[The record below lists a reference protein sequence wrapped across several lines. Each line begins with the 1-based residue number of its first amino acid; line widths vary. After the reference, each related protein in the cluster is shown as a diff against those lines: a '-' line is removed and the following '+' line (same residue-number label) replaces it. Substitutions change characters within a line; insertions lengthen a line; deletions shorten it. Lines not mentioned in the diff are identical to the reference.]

1 MMRLYDTHFHL
12 DLQKNVKAAIEE
24 INANKIYTIAMTN
37 LPVLYEKEKQQYD
50 SPYIRTALGFHPELI
65 GEYKK
70 YIPLMWEKLSE
81 ARYIGEVGLDFT
93 DKTYQ
98 ADQVSFFSEL
108 VQRCRKD
115 ENKIISIHSRKAERE
130 VLDVLEDAFSFKAIL
145 HWYSGDESLL
155 NRAVKMGC
163 YFSVNGNMLKSRKIE
178 RMLEIVPKNRILLE
192 TDSPFGDTIKSH
204 AESLKILIDGLS
216 PKYVMLAEK
225 IEEILWNNFQELL
238 CGYENLK

>member
-50 SPYIRTALGFHPELI
+50 SPYIRTALGFHPELV

-130 VLDVLEDAFSFKAIL
+130 VLDVLDDAFSFKAIL

>member
-12 DLQKNVKAAIEE
+12 DLQKNVKATIEE

-130 VLDVLEDAFSFKAIL
+130 VLDVLDDAFSFKAVL

-216 PKYVMLAEK
+216 PKYVMLSEK

-238 CGYENLK
+238 CGYGNLK

>member
-1 MMRLYDTHFHL
+1 MRLYDTHFHL

-130 VLDVLEDAFSFKAIL
+130 VLDVLDDAFSFKAIL

-216 PKYVMLAEK
+216 PKYVMLAEE
-225 IEEILWNNFQELL
+225 IEGILWNNFQDLL

>member
-130 VLDVLEDAFSFKAIL
+130 VLDVLDDAFSFKAIL

-216 PKYVMLAEK
+216 PKYVMLAEE
-225 IEEILWNNFQELL
+225 IEGILWNNFKDLL

>member
-130 VLDVLEDAFSFKAIL
+130 VLDVLDDAFSFKAIL
-145 HWYSGDESLL
+145 HWYSGDERLL

-216 PKYVMLAEK
+216 PKYVMLAEE
-225 IEEILWNNFQELL
+225 IEGILWNNFQDLL

>member
-130 VLDVLEDAFSFKAIL
+130 VLDVLDDAFSFKAIL

-216 PKYVMLAEK
+216 PKYVMLAEG
-225 IEEILWNNFQELL
+225 IEGILWNNFQDLL

>member
-12 DLQKNVKAAIEE
+12 DLQKNVKAAIEA

-130 VLDVLEDAFSFKAIL
+130 VLDVLDDAFSFKAIL

-216 PKYVMLAEK
+216 PKYVMLAEE
-225 IEEILWNNFQELL
+225 IEGILWNNFQDLL

>member
-130 VLDVLEDAFSFKAIL
+130 VLDVLDDAFSFKAIL

-163 YFSVNGNMLKSRKIE
+163 YFSVNCNMLKSRKIE

-216 PKYVMLAEK
+216 PKYVMLAEE
-225 IEEILWNNFQELL
+225 IEGILWNNFQDLL

>member
-50 SPYIRTALGFHPELI
+50 SPYIRTALGFHPELV

-130 VLDVLEDAFSFKAIL
+130 VLDVLDDAFSFKAIL

-178 RMLEIVPKNRILLE
+178 RMLEIVPKNRFLLE

-204 AESLKILIDGLS
+204 AESLKVLIDGLS

>member
-115 ENKIISIHSRKAERE
+115 ETKIISIHSRKAERE
-130 VLDVLEDAFSFKAIL
+130 VLDVLDDAFSFKAIL

-225 IEEILWNNFQELL
+225 IEGILWNNFQDLL

>member
-1 MMRLYDTHFHL
+1 MRLYDTHFHL

>member
-115 ENKIISIHSRKAERE
+115 ETKIISIHSRKAERV
-130 VLDVLEDAFSFKAIL
+130 VLDVLDDAFSFKAIL

-216 PKYVMLAEK
+216 PKYVMLAEE
-225 IEEILWNNFQELL
+225 IEGILWNNFQDLL

>member
-50 SPYIRTALGFHPELI
+50 SPYIRTALGFHPELV

-130 VLDVLEDAFSFKAIL
+130 VLDVLDDAFSFKAIL

-178 RMLEIVPKNRILLE
+178 RMLEIVPKNRFLLE

>member
-24 INANKIYTIAMTN
+24 LNANKIYTIAMTS

-130 VLDVLEDAFSFKAIL
+130 VLDVLDDAFSFKAIL

-216 PKYVMLAEK
+216 PKYVMLAEE
-225 IEEILWNNFQELL
+225 IEGILWNNFQDLL

>member
-130 VLDVLEDAFSFKAIL
+130 VLDVLDDAFSFKAIL

-163 YFSVNGNMLKSRKIE
+163 YFSVNGNMLRSRKIE

>member
-70 YIPLMWEKLSE
+70 YIPLMWEKLSK

-130 VLDVLEDAFSFKAIL
+130 VLDVLDDAFSFKAIL
-145 HWYSGDESLL
+145 HWFSGDSNLL
-155 NRAVKMGC
+155 DRAVKMGC

-192 TDSPFGDTIKSH
+192 TDSPFGYTIKSH
-204 AESLKILIDGLS
+204 VESLKMLIDGLS
-216 PKYVMLAEK
+216 PKYIMLAEE
-225 IEEILWNNFQELL
+225 IEGILWNNFQDLL

>member
-37 LPVLYEKEKQQYD
+37 LPVLYDKEKQQYE
-50 SPYIRTALGFHPELI
+50 SPYIRTALGFHPELV

-93 DKTYQ
+93 DKKYQ
-98 ADQVSFFSEL
+98 AYQLSFFSEL
-108 VQRCRKD
+108 VDRCRNDK
-115 ENKIISIHSRKAERE
+115 NKIISIHSRKAERE
-130 VLDVLEDAFSFKAIL
+130 VLDALGEAFAFKAIL
-145 HWYSGDESLL
+145 HWYSGNESLL
-155 NRAVKMGC
+155 DRAVKMGC
-163 YFSVNGNMLKSRKIE
+163 YFSVNAKMLKSRIIE
-178 RMLEIVPKNRILLE
+178 RMLEIVPQNRILLE

-204 AESLKILIDGLS
+204 VESLKIIMDGLS
-216 PKYVMLAEK
+216 PKYRMLAEK
-225 IEEILWNNFQELL
+225 IDEKLWNNFQDLL
-238 CGYENLK
+238 CGYEKLK

>member
-70 YIPLMWEKLSE
+70 YIPLMWEKLSK

-130 VLDVLEDAFSFKAIL
+130 VLDVLDDAFSFKAIL
-145 HWYSGDESLL
+145 HWFSGDSNLL
-155 NRAVKMGC
+155 DRAVKMGC

-192 TDSPFGDTIKSH
+192 KIPEVDYIYTIKFYAFLRGNDS
-204 AESLKILIDGLS
+204 SI
-216 PKYVMLAEK
+216 
-225 IEEILWNNFQELL
+225 
-238 CGYENLK
+238 

>member
-70 YIPLMWEKLSE
+70 YIPLMWEKLSK

-130 VLDVLEDAFSFKAIL
+130 VLDVLDDAFSFKAIL
-145 HWYSGDESLL
+145 HWFSGDSNLL
-155 NRAVKMGC
+155 DRAVKMGC
-163 YFSVNGNMLKSRKIE
+163 YFSVNGKMLKSRKIE
-178 RMLEIVPKNRILLE
+178 RMLEIIPKNRILLE
-192 TDSPFGDTIKSH
+192 TDSPD
-204 AESLKILIDGLS
+204 L
-216 PKYVMLAEK
+216 Y
-225 IEEILWNNFQELL
+225 
-238 CGYENLK
+238 

>member
-1 MMRLYDTHFHL
+1 MRLYDTHFHL

-130 VLDVLEDAFSFKAIL
+130 VLDVLDDAFSFKAIL

-163 YFSVNGNMLKSRKIE
+163 YFSVNGNMLRSRKIE

>member
-70 YIPLMWEKLSE
+70 YIPLMWEKLSK

-130 VLDVLEDAFSFKAIL
+130 VLDVLDDAFSFKAIL
-145 HWYSGDESLL
+145 HWFSGDSNLL
-155 NRAVKMGC
+155 DRAVKMGC
-163 YFSVNGNMLKSRKIE
+163 YFSVNGKMLKSRKIE
-178 RMLEIVPKNRILLE
+178 RMLEIIP
-192 TDSPFGDTIKSH
+192 
-204 AESLKILIDGLS
+204 
-216 PKYVMLAEK
+216 K
-225 IEEILWNNFQELL
+225 IEF
-238 CGYENLK
+238 CLKQIVHLGTQ

>member
-1 MMRLYDTHFHL
+1 MRLYDTHFHL

-50 SPYIRTALGFHPELI
+50 SPYIRTALGFHPELV

-130 VLDVLEDAFSFKAIL
+130 VLDVLDDAFSFKAIL

-178 RMLEIVPKNRILLE
+178 RMLEIVPKNRFLLE

-204 AESLKILIDGLS
+204 AESLKVLIDGLS

>member
-50 SPYIRTALGFHPELI
+50 SPYIRTALGFHHELI

-130 VLDVLEDAFSFKAIL
+130 VLDVLDDAFSFKAIL

-216 PKYVMLAEK
+216 PKYVMLAEE
-225 IEEILWNNFQELL
+225 IEGILWNNFQDLL

>member
-1 MMRLYDTHFHL
+1 MMIFHIQFAHL
-12 DLQKNVKAAIEE
+12 
-24 INANKIYTIAMTN
+24 TN

-130 VLDVLEDAFSFKAIL
+130 VLDVLDDAFSFKAIL

-216 PKYVMLAEK
+216 PKYVMLAEE
-225 IEEILWNNFQELL
+225 IEGILWNNFQDLL

>member
-1 MMRLYDTHFHL
+1 MRLYDTHFHL

-50 SPYIRTALGFHPELI
+50 SPYIRTALGFHPELV

-130 VLDVLEDAFSFKAIL
+130 VLDVLDDAFSFKAIL

-155 NRAVKMGC
+155 KRAVKMGC

-178 RMLEIVPKNRILLE
+178 RMLEIVPKNRFLLE

-204 AESLKILIDGLS
+204 AESLKVLIDGLS

>member
-1 MMRLYDTHFHL
+1 
-12 DLQKNVKAAIEE
+12 
-24 INANKIYTIAMTN
+24 MTN

-70 YIPLMWEKLSE
+70 YIPLMWEKLSK

-130 VLDVLEDAFSFKAIL
+130 VLDVLDDAFSFKAIL

>member
-65 GEYKK
+65 GGYKK
-70 YIPLMWEKLSE
+70 YIPLMWEKLSK

-130 VLDVLEDAFSFKAIL
+130 VLDVLDDAFSFKAIL
-145 HWYSGDESLL
+145 HWFSGDSNLL
-155 NRAVKMGC
+155 DRAVKMGC

-192 TDSPFGDTIKSH
+192 TDSPFGYTIKSH
-204 AESLKILIDGLS
+204 VESLKMLIDGLS
-216 PKYVMLAEK
+216 PKYIMLAEE
-225 IEEILWNNFQELL
+225 IEGILWNNFQDLL

>member
-98 ADQVSFFSEL
+98 ANQVSFFSEL

-130 VLDVLEDAFSFKAIL
+130 VLDVLDDAFSFKAIL

-216 PKYVMLAEK
+216 PKYVMLAEE
-225 IEEILWNNFQELL
+225 IEGILWNNFQDLL

>member
-1 MMRLYDTHFHL
+1 MRLYDTHFHL

-50 SPYIRTALGFHPELI
+50 SPYIRTSWGCHPELI

-130 VLDVLEDAFSFKAIL
+130 VLDVLDDAFSFKAIL

-192 TDSPFGDTIKSH
+192 TDSPFGDTIKSQ

-216 PKYVMLAEK
+216 PKYVMLAEE
-225 IEEILWNNFQELL
+225 IEGILWNNFQDLL

>member
-1 MMRLYDTHFHL
+1 MRLYDTHFHL

-50 SPYIRTALGFHPELI
+50 SPYIRTALGFHPELV

-130 VLDVLEDAFSFKAIL
+130 VLDVLDDAFSFKAIL

>member
-37 LPVLYEKEKQQYD
+37 LPVLYEKEKLQYD
-50 SPYIRTALGFHPELI
+50 CPYIRTALGFHPELI

-70 YIPLMWEKLSE
+70 YIPLMWEKLSK

-130 VLDVLEDAFSFKAIL
+130 VLDVLDDAFSFKAIL
-145 HWYSGDESLL
+145 HWFSGDSNLL
-155 NRAVKMGC
+155 DRAVKMGC
-163 YFSVNGNMLKSRKIE
+163 YFSVNGKMLKSRKIE
-178 RMLEIVPKNRILLE
+178 RMLEIVPKKE
-192 TDSPFGDTIKSH
+192 FC
-204 AESLKILIDGLS
+204 LKQIVHLGT
-216 PKYVMLAEK
+216 
-225 IEEILWNNFQELL
+225 Q
-238 CGYENLK
+238 

>member
-50 SPYIRTALGFHPELI
+50 SPYIRTALGFHPELV

-130 VLDVLEDAFSFKAIL
+130 VLDVLDDAFSFKAIL

-192 TDSPFGDTIKSH
+192 TDSPFGDTIKTH

>member
-70 YIPLMWEKLSE
+70 YIPLMWEKLSK

-130 VLDVLEDAFSFKAIL
+130 VLDVLDDAFSFKAIL
-145 HWYSGDESLL
+145 HWFSGDSNLL
-155 NRAVKMGC
+155 DRAVKMGC
-163 YFSVNGNMLKSRKIE
+163 YFSVNGNMLKSLKIE

-192 TDSPFGDTIKSH
+192 TDSPFGYTIKSH
-204 AESLKILIDGLS
+204 VESLKMLIDGLS
-216 PKYVMLAEK
+216 PKYIMLAEE
-225 IEEILWNNFQELL
+225 IEGILWNNFQDLL